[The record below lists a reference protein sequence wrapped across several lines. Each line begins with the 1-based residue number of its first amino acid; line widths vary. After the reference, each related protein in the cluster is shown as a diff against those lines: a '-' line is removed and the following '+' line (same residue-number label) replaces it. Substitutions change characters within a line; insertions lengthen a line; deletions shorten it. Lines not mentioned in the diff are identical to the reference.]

1 MSALR
6 GAWIYENDFLPLE
19 SLPDDFFDPA
29 SIGYVEPPDSE
40 APLTRNQLP
49 SNSDA
54 SSVAASRTLEPRE
67 MITIVGRP
75 FPAAE
80 QVASMA
86 EARSRLAFDVKLPQ
100 LVDGWSPTGIWVSP
114 ATEPEKHQQFQIYF
128 SNGTRLTASRQE
140 KEPRW
145 QASTEGP
152 LKLTLVDVA
161 GHAGIG
167 DDPEVVEI
175 HGQKISEPGVV
186 AWWQDGLHMAL
197 FSPTLSLDE
206 LLALAPLFATGAAPD
221 GDSAR

>member
-1 MSALR
+1 
-6 GAWIYENDFLPLE
+6 
-19 SLPDDFFDPA
+19 
-29 SIGYVEPPDSE
+29 
-40 APLTRNQLP
+40 
-49 SNSDA
+49 
-54 SSVAASRTLEPRE
+54 

-100 LVDGWSPTGIWVSP
+100 LVDGWRPTAIWVSP

-128 SNGTRLTASRQE
+128 SNGIRLTASRQE

-167 DDPEVVEI
+167 YDPRSSKFMER
-175 HGQKISEPGVV
+175 G
-186 AWWQDGLHMAL
+186 
-197 FSPTLSLDE
+197 
-206 LLALAPLFATGAAPD
+206 
-221 GDSAR
+221 